1 LITGN
6 SSTAGGG
13 GIYLYSGSDAK
24 ITDVI
29 IKDNIGGWGGGGM
42 YIEGSDAELTN
53 VQIHS
58 NDDGGVKL
66 QASDV
71 YFDHVTISDNESYG
85 MHIEYSAEPTFNHV
99 TIVNN
104 DTYGIGLYSTWSH
117 PVITNSIIANNG
129 TQVTTNQ
136 STGPYGISI
145 SYSNIQGGPAELDSL
160 GFHPDSVN
168 WGEGNIDA
176 DPLFCSS
183 NSSLS
188 FDGSDDYVSIP
199 HNELLNIGDNGG
211 NQGTVMA
218 YIKLG
223 DTNENDYLRII
234 SKKSVW
240 DNPDGYELEI
250 NPGQNII
257 TLTAGNQNFG
267 RGSFI
272 PTNNWVHVA
281 ATFNDNAASFYL
293 NGIDITIDGDIDP
306 ISGNSLPLW
315 IGKVTGDDTTA
326 INAFNGS
333 IDDVALYN
341 VQLSQNQIQEI
352 ISNGITVNENVVG
365 YWNFNEG
372 TGATL
377 TDQTSSGNNG
387 TINGATWSTD
397 TPEMGSYTLAENS
410 PCVGSGQ
417 DGTNM
422 GAYGVGC
429 SAILAVEEEFIPMQ
443 FAIHQNYP
451 NPFNPVTTIRYEL
464 PENGLVNIIIYD
476 ILGRRVKTLI
486 SQTQTAGHRS
496 VQWNATND
504 YGKPV
509 SAGVYIYQIQA
520 GKHINT
526 KKMLLLK

>member
-1 LITGN
+1 
-6 SSTAGGG
+6 
-13 GIYLYSGSDAK
+13 
-24 ITDVI
+24 
-29 IKDNIGGWGGGGM
+29 
-42 YIEGSDAELTN
+42 
-53 VQIHS
+53 
-58 NDDGGVKL
+58 
-66 QASDV
+66 
-71 YFDHVTISDNESYG
+71 
-85 MHIEYSAEPTFNHV
+85 
-99 TIVNN
+99 
-104 DTYGIGLYSTWSH
+104 
-117 PVITNSIIANNG
+117 
-129 TQVTTNQ
+129 
-136 STGPYGISI
+136 
-145 SYSNIQGGPAELDSL
+145 
-160 GFHPDSVN
+160 
-168 WGEGNIDA
+168 
-176 DPLFCSS
+176 
-183 NSSLS
+183 
-188 FDGSDDYVSIP
+188 
-199 HNELLNIGDNGG
+199 
-211 NQGTVMA
+211 
-218 YIKLG
+218 
-223 DTNENDYLRII
+223 
-234 SKKSVW
+234 
-240 DNPDGYELEI
+240 

-377 TDQTSSGNNG
+377 TDQTSNGNNG
-387 TINGATWSTD
+387 AINGSTWSTD
-397 TPEMGSYTLAENS
+397 TPEMDDYTLAENS
-410 PCVGSGQ
+410 PCVGTGE
-417 DGTNM
+417 DGTHM
-422 GAYGVGC
+422 GAYGIGC

-520 GKHINT
+520 GKQIST